1 MFNLKTAT
9 AARDKLL
16 LFGFVECVVFCTK
29 LCTPTLA
36 TPTTLSK
43 TKQTPSSSIQ
53 QQRFSYY
60 KKVIFLL
67 VFNGLSFYLFQQ

>member
-16 LFGFVECVVFCTK
+16 LFGFVECVV